1 MVLHLAFW
9 RDRSVTPIV
18 LPNPAVTEMSVTPG
32 EPPEPKP
39 SPKRLIKRGRG
50 ARLRPV
56 WGIYNLV
63 AKIGVGNAISLVNGK

>member
-39 SPKRLIKRGRG
+39 SPKCLIKRGRST
-50 ARLRPV
+50 RLGRV
-56 WGIYNLV
+56 RGISSLV
-63 AKIGVGNAISLVNGK
+63 AKIGAGNTISLMKGR